1 LCLPGQAPDPC
12 TPGLSTTVYS
22 PTLQQLRVTKP
33 TPVANPAIDCFY
45 VYPTVSGQPTGNSNL
60 DIDPEQRSIAL
71 QQAARYS
78 QYCRVYAPMYKQ
90 VTLSGN
96 GTPGTKLPT
105 VPKVRGRATASV
117 RTAFQNYL
125 RNYNHGRG
133 IVFIGQSQ
141 GAVVLRSILAKD
153 VDSVPSVRKL
163 LVSAI
168 LMGGN
173 VLVKQGQD
181 VGGDF
186 QNIHA
191 CHSAT
196 QTGCVIAFSTFDQ
209 PVPATSLF
217 GRPRNPSGGPIPP
230 GVEVLCTN
238 PAALGGGSALLDTIQ
253 SSQPFDPKSLLNKF
267 ITQLGMPLPRASTVW
282 VEQPGSYRAQCSSAS
297 NANVLQISAV
307 GGAKLPTASPTP
319 EWGLHLLD
327 AQIALG
333 NLIADVAS
341 EAAAYSKHS
350 H

>member
-1 LCLPGQAPDPC
+1 MQ
-12 TPGLSTTVYS
+12 
-22 PTLQQLRVTKP
+22 
-33 TPVANPAIDCFY
+33 
-45 VYPTVSGQPTGNSNL
+45 
-60 DIDPEQRSIAL
+60 IDPEQRSIAL
-71 QQAARYS
+71 QQAARFS

-90 VTLSGN
+90 VTLAGN
-96 GTPGTKLPT
+96 GSPGTKPPT

-153 VDSVPSVRKL
+153 VDPVPSVRKL

-168 LMGGN
+168 LLGGS
-173 VLVKQGQD
+173 VLVKKGQD
-181 VGGDF
+181 AGGDF
-186 QNIHA
+186 QNIPA
-191 CHSAT
+191 CRSAT

-209 PVPATSLF
+209 PVPATTLF

-238 PAALGGGSALLDTIQ
+238 PAALGGGSALLDTIRP
-253 SSQPFDPKSLLNKF
+253 SQPFDPKNPLAKY
-267 ITQLGMPLPRASTVW
+267 IAQMGMPLPQTSTVW
-282 VEQPGSYRAQCSSAS
+282 VEQPGSYRAQCSSAN

-307 GGAKLPTASPTP
+307 GGAKLPNPSPTP
-319 EWGLHLLD
+319 DWGLHLLD
-327 AQIALG
+327 VQIALG
-333 NLIADVAS
+333 NLIADVDA
-341 EAAAYSKHS
+341 EATAYAAHA